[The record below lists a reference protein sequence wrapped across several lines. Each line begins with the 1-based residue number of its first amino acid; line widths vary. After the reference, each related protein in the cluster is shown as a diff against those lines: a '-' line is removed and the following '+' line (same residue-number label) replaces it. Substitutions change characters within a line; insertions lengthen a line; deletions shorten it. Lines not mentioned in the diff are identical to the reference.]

1 MGEFAPLEPSMAGTI
16 QPDVNKEIQI
26 IKGAKRM
33 EGILHGKRYSA
44 KNNLQVNSSPS
55 TLDIKAQFA

>member
-1 MGEFAPLEPSMAGTI
+1 MAGGI
-16 QPDVNKEIQI
+16 QPDVSKKIQI
-26 IKGAKRM
+26 TKGTKRM

-44 KNNLQVNSSPS
+44 KNNLQGNSSPS